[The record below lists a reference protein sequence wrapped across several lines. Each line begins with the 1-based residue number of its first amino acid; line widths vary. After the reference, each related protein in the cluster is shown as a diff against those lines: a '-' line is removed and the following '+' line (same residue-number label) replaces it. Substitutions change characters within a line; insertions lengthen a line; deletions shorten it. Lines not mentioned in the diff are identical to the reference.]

1 MKRIFGLTVGTVAV
15 ALAVGCSG
23 SNAGSSGTGGA
34 STGGGTSTGGGVPT
48 GGSSSSSGGGMPT
61 GSTSAGGAFS
71 TNVPASTSLSSLSPA
86 QLTELCS
93 ELSNYLNNGAFTK
106 SASDYE
112 CKVLAVVAG
121 AAAKT
126 DAEAQAACTASY
138 GACKPDAG
146 PAPATGQCTAPPATC
161 TATVGDLKACLNAYS
176 TTFATLDASVPTC
189 DKLTVAQAQ
198 SSLAALAGDGGTG
211 LTTPAACVSY
221 QAKCP
226 DSSMAPPPMG
236 M

>member
-1 MKRIFGLTVGTVAV
+1 MKRIGLSVGTVAV

-23 SNAGSSGTGGA
+23 SNTGST
-34 STGGGTSTGGGVPT
+34 STGGGTST
-48 GGSSSSSGGGMPT
+48 GGSSSSSGGGTSTGGSSSSSGGGTPT
-61 GSTSAGGAFS
+61 GTSAGGAFS
-71 TNVPASTSLSSLSPA
+71 TSVPSSTSLNSLSPA

-93 ELSNYLNNGAFTK
+93 ELSNYLNNGGFTK

-112 CKVLAVVAG
+112 CKVLALV
-121 AAAKT
+121 AAAAATT
-126 DAEAQAACTASY
+126 DADAQAACTASY
-138 GACKPDAG
+138 DACQPDAG
-146 PAPATGQCTAPPATC
+146 AAPATGQCTAPPATC

-176 TTFATLDASVPTC
+176 TTFATLDASVPSC
-189 DKLTVAQAQ
+189 DTLTVAKVQ

-211 LTTPAACVSY
+211 LTTPAACTSY